1 MSKRTL
7 SAVIAAWMNGKAS
20 RRLPYAVIAALLEA
34 LAAEPDGTE
43 DYTIMDFCGY
53 NAA

>member
-1 MSKRTL
+1 MTAKTL
-7 SAVIAAWMNGKAS
+7 SAVIAAWLGGTAV
-20 RRLPYAVIAALLEA
+20 RHLPQSVIAALLEA